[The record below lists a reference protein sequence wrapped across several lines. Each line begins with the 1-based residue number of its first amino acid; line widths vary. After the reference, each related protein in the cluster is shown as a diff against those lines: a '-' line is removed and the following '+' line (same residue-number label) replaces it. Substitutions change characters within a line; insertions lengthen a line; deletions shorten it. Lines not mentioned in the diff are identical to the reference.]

1 MAIKEKAKEKIM
13 VVDDEP
19 SIRKY
24 LRTLL
29 EVDGFEV
36 ETLPSGKEALQRIG
50 EGERPDFII
59 LDVLMPEMDGLE
71 TLRQLMQVD
80 RALNVIMLSCTNEV
94 TTVVEAIR
102 VGALDYLTK
111 PFEKPELDAAF
122 LKCKQKQQLRSENQA
137 LREYCEAITEDI
149 SFLAA
154 SPQMIKIRQ
163 QIMQIA
169 PVDVPIFIS
178 GESGVGKEVVARMI
192 HIRSKRQQQ
201 AFIKVNCAA
210 LPGEL
215 LESELFG
222 YEQGAFTGAVRAKPG
237 KFELANKGTIFLD
250 EIAEMSPH
258 LQAKLLHVLQDGQFS
273 RLGAR
278 TVVNVDVR
286 VLAATNMDVK
296 DAMRTG
302 RFREDLYYRLNVL
315 SLHIPPLRE
324 RTSEIPLL
332 FRHFLTKYSEKYQ
345 KRAPDPSKSLLEAAL
360 RYSWPGN
367 LRELENFVKRYVIL
381 EDDEGS
387 FRELLEMT
395 GQQQRTAPRAE
406 SPAPKE
412 QGLKALVRGL
422 KDEAEMEDRRRARV
436 DQLVPQGRGAH
447 AGNQLQGAALQDAP
461 VQSRLGPRLALRS
474 SEGSGE
480 SCRGSERGR
489 SKIRGTERGGRGGG
503 SRRTGS
509 SRFVAHFRA
518 SLGCTAS
525 PRRRI
530 GESHC
535 VLTPIRKV

>member
-1 MAIKEKAKEKIM
+1 MADKEKIL

-24 LRTLL
+24 LQTLL

-36 ETLPSGKEALQRIG
+36 ETVSSGKEALERIG
-50 EGERPDFII
+50 SGERPDFVI

-80 RALNVIMLSCTNEV
+80 RTINVIMLSCSNEV

-102 VGALDYLTK
+102 IGALDYLTK

-122 LKCKQKQQLRSENQA
+122 LKCRQKQQLRSENKS
-137 LREYCEAITEDI
+137 LREYCEALTEDL

-154 SPQMIKIRQ
+154 SPQMLKIRQ
-163 QIMQIA
+163 QILQIA
-169 PVDVPIFIS
+169 PVDVPVFIS

-192 HIRSKRQQQ
+192 HLRSTRRVQP
-201 AFIKVNCAA
+201 FVKVNCAA

-237 KFELANKGTIFLD
+237 KFEMANKGTIFLD

-278 TVVNVDVR
+278 AVVNVDVR

-315 SLHIPPLRE
+315 SIHIPPLRE
-324 RTSEIPLL
+324 RTTEIPLL
-332 FRHFLTKYSEKYQ
+332 FHHFLAKYSEKYG
-345 KRAPDPSKSLLEAAL
+345 KPAPDPSKHLLEAAL
-360 RYSWPGN
+360 RYPWPGN

-395 GQQQRTAPRAE
+395 GQQHRTAPREEA
-406 SPAPKE
+406 PPPKE

-422 KDEAEMEDRRRARV
+422 KDEAEMEAIADALEKTNWCRKDAARMLGISYKALLYKMRQFNL
-436 DQLVPQGRGAH
+436 DSGRGARSL
-447 AGNQLQGAALQDAP
+447 AAKAAREAAAKETAAKDAEAKDAALKESAP
-461 VQSRLGPRLALRS
+461 AI
-474 SEGSGE
+474 
-480 SCRGSERGR
+480 RGS
-489 SKIRGTERGGRGGG
+489 
-503 SRRTGS
+503 
-509 SRFVAHFRA
+509 
-518 SLGCTAS
+518 
-525 PRRRI
+525 
-530 GESHC
+530 
-535 VLTPIRKV
+535 

>member
-1 MAIKEKAKEKIM
+1 MANKQTIM

-36 ETLPSGKEALQRIG
+36 ETLTSGKEALEQVG
-50 EGERPDFII
+50 GGARPDFII

-80 RALNVIMLSCTNEV
+80 RTLNVIMLSCANETN
-94 TTVVEAIR
+94 TVVEAIR
-102 VGALDYLTK
+102 LGALDYLTK

-122 LKCKQKQQLRSENQA
+122 LKCQQKKELRSENQA
-137 LREYCEAITEDI
+137 LREYCEALTEDI

-154 SPQMIKIRQ
+154 SPQMLKIRQ
-163 QIMQIA
+163 QILQIA

-192 HIRSKRQQQ
+192 HLRSKRHSQ

-222 YEQGAFTGAVRAKPG
+222 FEQGAFTGAVRAKPG

-258 LQAKLLHVLQDGQFS
+258 LQAKLLHVLQDGQYS

-278 TVVNVDVR
+278 SVVNVDVR

-296 DAMRTG
+296 EAMRTG

-324 RTSEIPLL
+324 RTTEIPLL
-332 FRHFLTKYSEKYQ
+332 FRHFLVKYSEKYQ
-345 KRAPDPSKSLLEAAL
+345 KAAPDPSKNLLEAAL

-381 EDDEGS
+381 EDDAGS

-395 GQQQRTAPRAE
+395 SQQQRVAPREGA
-406 SPAPKE
+406 PPPKE

-422 KDEAEMEDRRRARV
+422 KDEAEMEAIADALEKTNWCRKDAARMLGISYKALLYKMRQFNL
-436 DQLVPQGRGAH
+436 DSGRGSRS
-447 AGNQLQGAALQDAP
+447 AAAKEAAKAAAAAKETADKP
-461 VQSRLGPRLALRS
+461 S
-474 SEGSGE
+474 SKEEHPEVPSV
-480 SCRGSERGR
+480 RG
-489 SKIRGTERGGRGGG
+489 
-503 SRRTGS
+503 
-509 SRFVAHFRA
+509 
-518 SLGCTAS
+518 
-525 PRRRI
+525 
-530 GESHC
+530 
-535 VLTPIRKV
+535 

>member
-1 MAIKEKAKEKIM
+1 MASKEKIM

-24 LRTLL
+24 LQTLL

-36 ETLPSGKEALQRIG
+36 ETLASGKEALKRIG
-50 EGERPDFII
+50 DGGERPDFII

-71 TLRQLMQVD
+71 TLKQLMQVD
-80 RALNVIMLSCTNEV
+80 RSLNVLMLSCSNEV
-94 TTVVEAIR
+94 ATVVEAIR
-102 VGALDYLTK
+102 LGAIDYLTK

-122 LKCKQKQQLRSENQA
+122 LKCHQKKELRSENQA
-137 LREYCEAITEDI
+137 LREYCEALTEDI

-154 SPQMIKIRQ
+154 SPQMLKIRQ
-163 QIMQIA
+163 QVLQIA
-169 PVDVPIFIS
+169 PVDVPVFIS

-192 HIRSKRQQQ
+192 HLRSTRLHQ
-201 AFIKVNCAA
+201 AFVKVNCAA

-258 LQAKLLHVLQDGQFS
+258 LQAKLLHVLQDGQYS

-278 TVVNVDVR
+278 AVVNVDVR

-296 DAMRTG
+296 DAMRSG

-315 SLHIPPLRE
+315 SIHIPPLRE
-324 RTSEIPLL
+324 RTAEIPLL
-332 FRHFLTKYSEKYQ
+332 FRHFLAKYSEKYQ
-345 KRAPDPSKSLLEAAL
+345 KPAPDPSKHLLEATL
-360 RYSWPGN
+360 RYPWPGN

-395 GQQQRTAPRAE
+395 GQQRVAPRE
-406 SPAPKE
+406 ETPAPKE

-422 KDEAEMEDRRRARV
+422 KDEAEMEAIAGALEKTNWCRKDAARILGISYKALLYKMRQFNL
-436 DQLVPQGRGAH
+436 DSGRGSRS
-447 AGNQLQGAALQDAP
+447 AAAKESAKTAAAAKEAAAKETASKETAKEEIPAAP
-461 VQSRLGPRLALRS
+461 AV
-474 SEGSGE
+474 
-480 SCRGSERGR
+480 RGS
-489 SKIRGTERGGRGGG
+489 
-503 SRRTGS
+503 
-509 SRFVAHFRA
+509 
-518 SLGCTAS
+518 
-525 PRRRI
+525 
-530 GESHC
+530 
-535 VLTPIRKV
+535 

>member
-1 MAIKEKAKEKIM
+1 MTEKQKIM

-36 ETLPSGKEALQRIG
+36 ETLPNGKEALKEVG
-50 EGERPDFII
+50 AGSRPDFII

-71 TLRQLMQVD
+71 TLRQLMQMD
-80 RALNVIMLSCTNEV
+80 RSLNVIMLSCANEV

-102 VGALDYLTK
+102 LGALDYLTK

-122 LKCKQKQQLRSENQA
+122 LKCQQKQQLRSENQA
-137 LREYCEAITEDI
+137 LREYCEALTEDI

-154 SPQMIKIRQ
+154 SPQMLKIRQ
-163 QIMQIA
+163 QILQIA

-178 GESGVGKEVVARMI
+178 GESGVGKEVVARMV
-192 HIRSKRQQQ
+192 HLRSKRQHQP
-201 AFIKVNCAA
+201 FIKVNCAA

-222 YEQGAFTGAVRAKPG
+222 FEQGAFTGAVRAKPG

-258 LQAKLLHVLQDGQFS
+258 LQAKLLHVLQDGQYS

-278 TVVNVDVR
+278 AVVNVDVR

-296 DAMRTG
+296 EAMKTG

-324 RTSEIPLL
+324 RITEIPLL
-332 FRHFLTKYSEKYQ
+332 FRHFLVKYSEKYQ
-345 KRAPDPSKSLLEAAL
+345 KQAPDPSKSLLEAAA
-360 RYSWPGN
+360 RYPWPGN

-395 GQQQRTAPRAE
+395 GQQQRMPVQEDAP
-406 SPAPKE
+406 PPKE

-422 KDEAEMEDRRRARV
+422 KDEAEMEAIAGALEKTNWCRKDAARMLGISYKALLYKMRQFNL
-436 DQLVPQGRGAH
+436 DSGRG
-447 AGNQLQGAALQDAP
+447 
-461 VQSRLGPRLALRS
+461 SRS
-474 SEGSGE
+474 SAARAAKEAAAKEAVAKEVAEKDSAPKDGPVIPA
-480 SCRGSERGR
+480 
-489 SKIRGTERGGRGGG
+489 IRD
-503 SRRTGS
+503 
-509 SRFVAHFRA
+509 
-518 SLGCTAS
+518 
-525 PRRRI
+525 
-530 GESHC
+530 
-535 VLTPIRKV
+535 